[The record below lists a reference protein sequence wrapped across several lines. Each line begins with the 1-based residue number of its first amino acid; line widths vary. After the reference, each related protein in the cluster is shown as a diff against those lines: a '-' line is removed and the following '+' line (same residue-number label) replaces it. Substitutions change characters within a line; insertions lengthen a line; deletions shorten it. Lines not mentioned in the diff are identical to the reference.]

1 LHNFSTNTFSIFS
14 PIKQL
19 DVERIFIIA
28 PRTPE
33 FVDSVFQDEEEE
45 EIFFGSCSQKE
56 RSGAFAKY
64 VPKLPVLWKRKCRE
78 CNFSGSGS
86 NIKWNTKS

>member
-1 LHNFSTNTFSIFS
+1 LNIPTFLAFFTF
-14 PIKQL
+14 
-19 DVERIFIIA
+19 FIIA

-33 FVDSVFQDEEEE
+33 FVDSVLQDEEEE

-64 VPKLPVLWKRKCRE
+64 V
-78 CNFSGSGS
+78 
-86 NIKWNTKS
+86 